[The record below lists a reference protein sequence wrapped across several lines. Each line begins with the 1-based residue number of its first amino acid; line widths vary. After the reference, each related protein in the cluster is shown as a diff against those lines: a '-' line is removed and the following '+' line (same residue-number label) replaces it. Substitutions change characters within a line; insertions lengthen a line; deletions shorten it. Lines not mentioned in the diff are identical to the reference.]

1 MDLDFTE
8 EQDMLRNSA
17 RDFLST
23 ECDKQ
28 KVREIEESEE
38 GYSPEIWNKMAELG
52 WQGLMIP
59 EEYDGM
65 GMGLMDLLVVFEE
78 IGRNILPSPFLAT
91 VALGAPPI
99 VEGGPE
105 EMKKEILPKVATG
118 EAIIT
123 LALTEPSAGY
133 SPDCIE
139 LKAEAKGDDFVLN
152 GTKLFVE
159 FASAS
164 DHMVVV
170 ARTKSGGNPED
181 GVTLL
186 LVDSKSPGIKIEP
199 FPTTGNDRQCEV
211 IFASVT
217 VPKDNVIGEVDKGW
231 PIVEKTLTIATV
243 AKMAEMIGGMQAALD
258 MSVAYAKERVQYGRP
273 IGSFQAM
280 QHMLADMFV
289 RVDTSKNIVYEAA
302 WMVAEEVESHQTK
315 LSTAK
320 AWCNEAYKKV
330 TEDGVHVHGAIG
342 TTRDHDMS
350 LYYRRAK
357 AADPTFGDTE
367 DHREVVARSLGL

>member
-23 ECDKQ
+23 ECDKAT
-28 KVREIEESEE
+28 VREIEEGED
-38 GYSPEIWNKMAELG
+38 GYSPEIWRKTAELG

-99 VEGGPE
+99 VAAGPE
-105 EMKKEILPKVATG
+105 QMKKDVLPKVATG
-118 EAIIT
+118 EAILT

-133 SPDCIE
+133 SADCVE
-139 LKAEAKGDDFVLN
+139 LKAEAKGADFVLN

-159 FASAS
+159 FASAA

-170 ARTKSGGNPED
+170 ARTKSGGDPAQ
-181 GVTLL
+181 GITLF
-186 LVDSKSPGIKIEP
+186 LVDSKSPGVKIEP
-199 FPTTGNDRQCEV
+199 FTTTGTDKQCEV
-211 IFASVT
+211 VFDNVS
-217 VPKDNVIGEVDKGW
+217 VPKSAVIGQVDKGW
-231 PIVEKTLTIATV
+231 PIVEKTLRIATV
-243 AKMAEMIGGMQAALD
+243 AKLAEMCGGMQAVLD

-273 IGSFQAM
+273 IGSYQAI
-280 QHMLADMFV
+280 QHMLADMFI
-289 RVDTSKNIVYEAA
+289 RVFTSKNILYEAA
-302 WMVAEEVESHQTK
+302 WMAAEGMDCDAK
-315 LSTAK
+315 LSPAK
-320 AWCNEAYKKV
+320 AWCNDAYKKV
-330 TEDGVHVHGAIG
+330 AEDGVQVHGAIG
-342 TTRDHDMS
+342 TTRDHDMG
-350 LYYRRAK
+350 LYYRRAM
-357 AADPTFGDTE
+357 AAFPTFGDTG
-367 DHREVVARSLGL
+367 DHREVVAQSLGL